1 MAFQL
6 GDVFEESIDESE
18 IDNDILD
25 KETFQ
30 RFCSAI
36 KKGQMSDTMLVKLNR
51 LLPKEGRNEFY
62 REVMD
67 QKYLV
72 YQLKDEVFDQNST
85 LREGAS
91 PQQVTAM
98 VGAINNFVS
107 FYIKNLDKIEENRT
121 LYGIETAV
129 IAAVKTL
136 GNDAKV
142 EFLKTLNAEF
152 GRTSEDLGIE
162 K

>member
-36 KKGQMSDTMLVKLNR
+36 KKGQLSDTMLVKLNR

-67 QKYLV
+67 QKDLV

-121 LYGIETAV
+121 LYGIEAAV

-152 GRTSEDLGIE
+152 GRTDEDLGIE

>member
-1 MAFQL
+1 MAFEL

-36 KKGQMSDTMLVKLNR
+36 KKGQLSDTMLVKLNR

-67 QKYLV
+67 QKDLV

-121 LYGIETAV
+121 LYGIEAAV

-152 GRTSEDLGIE
+152 GRTDEDLGIE

>member
-36 KKGQMSDTMLVKLNR
+36 KKGQLSDTMLVKLNR

-67 QKYLV
+67 QKDLV

-85 LREGAS
+85 LREDAS

-121 LYGIETAV
+121 LYGIEAAV

>member
-36 KKGQMSDTMLVKLNR
+36 KKGQLSDTMLVKLNR

-67 QKYLV
+67 QKDLV

-121 LYGIETAV
+121 LYGIEAAV
-129 IAAVKTL
+129 IADLFRKASTMLTL
-136 GNDAKV
+136 RSFFNP
-142 EFLKTLNAEF
+142 
-152 GRTSEDLGIE
+152 
-162 K
+162 